1 MIVDSLTLLK
11 SDMTTPSP
19 SSSFAPLPRQ
29 EFADELRGFAL
40 LGIIFVN
47 APFLGISAEGFTA
60 DSVHAWY
67 DRAAAFA
74 VVAFAQAKFYL
85 LFAFLFGYSMHFIVK
100 DEGITSVLRFRRR
113 LLGLGVLGIAHAALL
128 FVGDI
133 LFLYAVLG
141 LTLTWMRRLSDR
153 MVLRVAVFAGIA
165 WLLLLAALP
174 MAVMAEPGGSLTD
187 KQWIAAGQSFNQA
200 MREGG
205 FFEATVARISFW
217 PLASSSIFLLNG
229 LGVLA
234 AFALGLVA
242 GRRSLFARPELHR
255 PLWQAGLR
263 WGLSPGLCLGILSAW
278 LVVGP
283 GAQVGSW
290 GLRETAGIALGFAG
304 APLLSWGYV
313 SVLATMHAGGVQT
326 LAIFRPAG
334 RMSLSGYIGESLI
347 LSIVFCAY
355 GLGLFGKL
363 NAGAVSALALGT
375 WIVLDLLAKATQ
387 SRWAIGPL
395 ESLLRRFS
403 AR

>member
-1 MIVDSLTLLK
+1 MVNS
-11 SDMTTPSP
+11 SP

-100 DEGITSVLRFRRR
+100 DEGVTSVRRFRRR
-113 LLGLGVLGIAHAALL
+113 LLGLGLLGIAHAALL

-165 WLLLLAALP
+165 WLLLLTSLP
-174 MAVMAEPGGSLTD
+174 MAVMAEPGGSLSD
-187 KQWIAAGQSFNQA
+187 EEWIVAGQAFNQA

-205 FFEATVARISFW
+205 FIEATAARVSFW
-217 PLASSSIFLLNG
+217 PLASSTIFLLNG
-229 LGVLA
+229 LGVLG

-242 GRRSLFARPELHR
+242 GRRSLLARPELHR

-263 WGLSPGLCLGILSAW
+263 WGLSSGLCLGFLSAW

-283 GAQVGSW
+283 GAEVGSW
-290 GLRETAGIALGFAG
+290 GLRETAGIAIGFAG

-313 SVLATMHAGGVQT
+313 SVLATMHAGGVQG

-387 SRWAIGPL
+387 SRWASGPL
-395 ESLLRRFS
+395 ENLLRRFS
-403 AR
+403 VG

>member
-1 MIVDSLTLLK
+1 M
-11 SDMTTPSP
+11 
-19 SSSFAPLPRQ
+19 PRQ

-47 APFLGISAEGFTA
+47 APFLGISADGFTA
-60 DSVHAWY
+60 DSVLAWY

-74 VVAFAQAKFYL
+74 VIALAQAKFYL

-100 DEGITSVLRFRRR
+100 EEGTTSVRRFRRR

-141 LTLTWMRRLSDR
+141 VTLIWMRRLSDR
-153 MVLRVAVFAGIA
+153 VVMRVAVLAGIV
-165 WLLLLAALP
+165 WLLLLTALP
-174 MAVMAEPGGSLTD
+174 LAVMSVMAEPAGSFSD
-187 KQWIAAGQSFNQA
+187 EEWIVASQSFNQA
-200 MREGG
+200 MREGS
-205 FFEATVARISFW
+205 FFEASAARISFW
-217 PLASSSIFLLNG
+217 TLASSSIFFLNG

-263 WGLSPGLCLGILSAW
+263 WGLSTGLCLGFLSAW

-313 SVLATMHAGGVQT
+313 SVLATMHAGGVRG

-334 RMSLSGYIGESLI
+334 RMSLSCYIGESLM
-347 LSIVFCAY
+347 LSLVFCAY
-355 GLGLFGKL
+355 GLGLFGTL
-363 NAGAVSALALGT
+363 NAGAVSALALCT
-375 WIVLDLLAKATQ
+375 WIALDLLAKATQ
-387 SRWAIGPL
+387 SRWASGPL

-403 AR
+403 AG

>member
-1 MIVDSLTLLK
+1 M
-11 SDMTTPSP
+11 
-19 SSSFAPLPRQ
+19 PRQ

-47 APFLGISAEGFTA
+47 APFLGISADGFTA
-60 DSVHAWY
+60 DSVLAWY

-74 VVAFAQAKFYL
+74 VIALAQAKFYL

-100 DEGITSVLRFRRR
+100 EDGATSVRRFRRR
-113 LLGLGVLGIAHAALL
+113 LLGLGVLGIAHAAFL

-141 LTLTWMRRLSDR
+141 VTLIWMRRLSDR
-153 MVLRVAVFAGIA
+153 VVMRVAVLAGIV
-165 WLLLLAALP
+165 WLLLLTALP
-174 MAVMAEPGGSLTD
+174 LAVMSVMAEPAGSFSD
-187 KQWIAAGQSFNQA
+187 EEWIVASQSFNQA
-200 MREGG
+200 MQEGS
-205 FFEATVARISFW
+205 FFEASAARISFW
-217 PLASSSIFLLNG
+217 TLASSSIFFLNG

-263 WGLSPGLCLGILSAW
+263 WGLSTGLCLGFLSAW

-290 GLRETAGIALGFAG
+290 GLRESAGIALGFAG

-313 SVLATMHAGGVQT
+313 SVLATMHAGGVRG

-334 RMSLSGYIGESLI
+334 RMSLSCYIGESLI
-347 LSIVFCAY
+347 LSLVFCAY

-375 WIVLDLLAKATQ
+375 WIALDLLAKTTQ
-387 SRWAIGPL
+387 SRWASGPL

-403 AR
+403 AG

>member
-1 MIVDSLTLLK
+1 MVNS
-11 SDMTTPSP
+11 SP

-100 DEGITSVLRFRRR
+100 DEGVTSVRRFRRR
-113 LLGLGVLGIAHAALL
+113 LLGLGLLGIAHAALL

-165 WLLLLAALP
+165 WLLLLTSLP
-174 MAVMAEPGGSLTD
+174 MAVMAEPGGSLSD
-187 KQWIAAGQSFNQA
+187 EEWIVAGQAFNQA

-205 FFEATVARISFW
+205 FIEATAARVSFW
-217 PLASSSIFLLNG
+217 PLASSTIFLLNG
-229 LGVLA
+229 LGVLG

-242 GRRSLFARPELHR
+242 GRRSLLARPELHR

-263 WGLSPGLCLGILSAW
+263 WGLSSGLCLGFLSAW

-283 GAQVGSW
+283 GAEVGSW
-290 GLRETAGIALGFAG
+290 GLRETAGIAIGFAG

-313 SVLATMHAGGVQT
+313 SVLATIHASGMQT

-355 GLGLFGKL
+355 GLGLFGKF
-363 NAGAVSALALGT
+363 NAGAVTLLALIT
-375 WIVLDLLAKATQ
+375 WIILDLLAKATQ
-387 SRWAIGPL
+387 SRWKSGPL
-395 ESLLRRFS
+395 ENLLRRFS
-403 AR
+403 AY

>member
-1 MIVDSLTLLK
+1 MILNGLTLLK

-100 DEGITSVLRFRRR
+100 DEGVTSVRRFRRR
-113 LLGLGVLGIAHAALL
+113 LLGLGILGIAHAALL

-141 LTLTWMRRLSDR
+141 LALTWMRRLRDR
-153 MVLRVAVFAGIA
+153 MVLRVAVLAGIA
-165 WLLLLAALP
+165 WLLLLTALP
-174 MAVMAEPGGSLTD
+174 MAVMAEPSGSLAA
-187 KQWIAAGQSFNQA
+187 KEWIVAGQTFNQA

-205 FFEATVARISFW
+205 FFEATAARISFW
-217 PLASSSIFLLNG
+217 PLASSTLFLLNG

-242 GRRSLFARPELHR
+242 GRRSLLARPEIHR
-255 PLWQAGLR
+255 SFWQAGLL
-263 WGLSPGLCLGILSAW
+263 WGLSSGLCLGFLSAL

-313 SVLATMHAGGVQT
+313 SVLATMHAGGVRG

-334 RMSLSGYIGESLI
+334 RMSLSGYIGESLM

-363 NAGAVSALALGT
+363 NAGSVSALALGT
-375 WIVLDLLAKATQ
+375 WIALDLLAKATQ
-387 SRWAIGPL
+387 SRWASGPL

>member
-1 MIVDSLTLLK
+1 MVT
-11 SDMTTPSP
+11 P
-19 SSSFAPLPRQ
+19 SSSLPIAPMPRQ

-47 APFLGISAEGFTA
+47 APFLGISADGFTA
-60 DSVHAWY
+60 DSVLAWY

-74 VVAFAQAKFYL
+74 VIALAQAKFYL

-100 DEGITSVLRFRRR
+100 EEGATSVRRFRRR

-141 LTLTWMRRLSDR
+141 VTLIWMRRLSDR
-153 MVLRVAVFAGIA
+153 VVMRVVVLAGIV
-165 WLLLLAALP
+165 WVLLLTALP
-174 MAVMAEPGGSLTD
+174 LAVMSVMAEPAGSFSD
-187 KQWIAAGQSFNQA
+187 EEWIVASQSFNQA
-200 MREGG
+200 MREGS
-205 FFEATVARISFW
+205 FFEASAARISFW
-217 PLASSSIFLLNG
+217 TLASSSIFFLNG

-242 GRRSLFARPELHR
+242 GRRNLFARPELHR
-255 PLWQAGLR
+255 PLWQSGLR
-263 WGLSPGLCLGILSAW
+263 WGLSTGLCLGFLSAW

-313 SVLATMHAGGVQT
+313 SVLATMHAGGVRG

-334 RMSLSGYIGESLI
+334 RMSLSCYIGESLM
-347 LSIVFCAY
+347 LSLVFCAY

-375 WIVLDLLAKATQ
+375 WIALDLLAKATQ
-387 SRWAIGPL
+387 SRWASGPL

-403 AR
+403 AG

>member
-1 MIVDSLTLLK
+1 MVNS
-11 SDMTTPSP
+11 SP

-100 DEGITSVLRFRRR
+100 DEGVTSVRRFRRR
-113 LLGLGVLGIAHAALL
+113 LLGLGLLGIAHAALL

-165 WLLLLAALP
+165 WLLLLTSLP
-174 MAVMAEPGGSLTD
+174 MAVMAEPGGSLSD
-187 KQWIAAGQSFNQA
+187 EEWIVAGQAFNQA

-205 FFEATVARISFW
+205 FIEATAARVSFW
-217 PLASSSIFLLNG
+217 PLASSTIFLLNG
-229 LGVLA
+229 LGVLG

-242 GRRSLFARPELHR
+242 GRRSLLARPELHR
-255 PLWQAGLR
+255 PLWKAGLR
-263 WGLSPGLCLGILSAW
+263 WGLSSGLCLGFLSAW

-283 GAQVGSW
+283 GAEVGSW
-290 GLRETAGIALGFAG
+290 GLRETAGIAIGFAG

-313 SVLATMHAGGVQT
+313 SVLATIHASGMQT

-387 SRWAIGPL
+387 SRWASGPL
-395 ESLLRRFS
+395 ENLLRRFS
-403 AR
+403 VG

>member
-263 WGLSPGLCLGILSAW
+263 WGLSPGLCLGFLSAW

-375 WIVLDLLAKATQ
+375 CIVLDLLAKATQ

>member
-1 MIVDSLTLLK
+1 MILDSLTLLK

-47 APFLGISAEGFTA
+47 APFIGISSEGFTA

-67 DRAAAFA
+67 DRAPAFA

-100 DEGITSVLRFRRR
+100 DEGVTSLRRFRRR
-113 LLGLGVLGIAHAALL
+113 LLGLGLLGIAHAALL

-153 MVLRVAVFAGIA
+153 MVLRVAVLAGIA

-174 MAVMAEPGGSLTD
+174 MAVMAEPGGSITD

-200 MREGG
+200 MRDGG
-205 FFEATVARISFW
+205 FFEATAARISFW
-217 PLASSSIFLLNG
+217 PLASSTIFVFNG
-229 LGVLA
+229 LCVLA
-234 AFALGLVA
+234 AFALGLVS
-242 GRRSLFARPELHR
+242 GRRSLFARPELQR

-263 WGLSPGLCLGILSAW
+263 WGLSPGLCLGFLSAW
-278 LVVGP
+278 LVIGP
-283 GAQVGSW
+283 GAQVGTW
-290 GLRETAGIALGFAG
+290 GLRETAGIAIGFAG

-313 SVLATMHAGGVQT
+313 SVLATMHTGGVRG

-334 RMSLSGYIGESLI
+334 RMSLSGYIGESLM

-375 WIVLDLLAKATQ
+375 WIALDLLAKATQ
-387 SRWAIGPL
+387 SRWATGPL
-395 ESLLRRFS
+395 ENLLRRFS
-403 AR
+403 AG

>member
-1 MIVDSLTLLK
+1 MVT
-11 SDMTTPSP
+11 P
-19 SSSFAPLPRQ
+19 SSSLPIVPMPRQ

-47 APFLGISAEGFTA
+47 APFLGISADGFTA
-60 DSVHAWY
+60 DSVLAWY

-74 VVAFAQAKFYL
+74 VIALAQAKFYL

-100 DEGITSVLRFRRR
+100 EDGATSVRRFRRR
-113 LLGLGVLGIAHAALL
+113 LLGLGVLGIAHAAFL

-141 LTLTWMRRLSDR
+141 VTLIWMRRLSDR
-153 MVLRVAVFAGIA
+153 VVMRVAVLAGIV
-165 WLLLLAALP
+165 WLLLLTALP
-174 MAVMAEPGGSLTD
+174 LAVMSVMAEPAGSFSD
-187 KQWIAAGQSFNQA
+187 EEWIVASQSFNQA
-200 MREGG
+200 MREGS
-205 FFEATVARISFW
+205 FFEASAARISFW
-217 PLASSSIFLLNG
+217 TLASSSIFFLNG

-263 WGLSPGLCLGILSAW
+263 WGLSTGLCLGFLSAW

-313 SVLATMHAGGVQT
+313 SVLATMHAGGVRG

-334 RMSLSGYIGESLI
+334 RMSLSCYIGESLI
-347 LSIVFCAY
+347 LSLVFCAY

-375 WIVLDLLAKATQ
+375 WIALDLLAKATQ
-387 SRWAIGPL
+387 SRWASGPL

-403 AR
+403 AG

>member
-1 MIVDSLTLLK
+1 M
-11 SDMTTPSP
+11 
-19 SSSFAPLPRQ
+19 PRQ

-47 APFLGISAEGFTA
+47 APFLGISADGFTA
-60 DSVHAWY
+60 DSVLAWY

-74 VVAFAQAKFYL
+74 VIALAQAKFYL

-100 DEGITSVLRFRRR
+100 EDGATSVRRFRRR
-113 LLGLGVLGIAHAALL
+113 LLGLGVLGIAHATLL

-141 LTLTWMRRLSDR
+141 VTLIWMRRLSDR
-153 MVLRVAVFAGIA
+153 VVMRVAVLAGIV
-165 WLLLLAALP
+165 WVLLLTALP
-174 MAVMAEPGGSLTD
+174 LAVMSVMAEPAGSFSD
-187 KQWIAAGQSFNQA
+187 EEWIVASQSFNQA
-200 MREGG
+200 MREGS
-205 FFEATVARISFW
+205 FFEASAARISFW
-217 PLASSSIFLLNG
+217 TLASSSIFFLNG

-263 WGLSPGLCLGILSAW
+263 WGLSTGLCLGFLSAW

-313 SVLATMHAGGVQT
+313 SVLATMHAGGVRG

-334 RMSLSGYIGESLI
+334 RMSLSCYIGESLI
-347 LSIVFCAY
+347 LSLVFCAY

-375 WIVLDLLAKATQ
+375 WIALDLLAKATQ
-387 SRWAIGPL
+387 SRWASGPL

-403 AR
+403 AG

>member
-1 MIVDSLTLLK
+1 MVNS
-11 SDMTTPSP
+11 SP

-74 VVAFAQAKFYL
+74 VAAFAQAKFYL

-100 DEGITSVLRFRRR
+100 DEGVTSVRRFRRR
-113 LLGLGVLGIAHAALL
+113 LLGLGLLGIAHAALL

-165 WLLLLAALP
+165 WLLLLTSLP
-174 MAVMAEPGGSLTD
+174 MAVMAEPGGSLSD
-187 KQWIAAGQSFNQA
+187 EEWIVAGQAFNQA

-205 FFEATVARISFW
+205 FIEATAARVSFW
-217 PLASSSIFLLNG
+217 PLASSTIFLLNG
-229 LGVLA
+229 LGVLG

-242 GRRSLFARPELHR
+242 GRRSLLARPELHR

-263 WGLSPGLCLGILSAW
+263 WGLSSGLCLGFLSAW

-283 GAQVGSW
+283 GAEVGSW
-290 GLRETAGIALGFAG
+290 GLRETAGIAIGFAG

-313 SVLATMHAGGVQT
+313 SVLATIHASGMQT

-387 SRWAIGPL
+387 SRWASGPL
-395 ESLLRRFS
+395 ENLLRRFS
-403 AR
+403 VG

>member
-1 MIVDSLTLLK
+1 MV
-11 SDMTTPSP
+11 TPSP
-19 SSSFAPLPRQ
+19 SSSFSPLPRQ

-67 DRAAAFA
+67 DRVAAFA
-74 VVAFAQAKFYL
+74 VIAFAQAKFYL

-100 DEGITSVLRFRRR
+100 DGGASSVRRFRRR

-141 LTLTWMRRLSDR
+141 VTLIWMRRLSDR
-153 MVLRVAVFAGIA
+153 VVMRVAVLAGIV
-165 WLLLLAALP
+165 WLLLLTALP
-174 MAVMAEPGGSLTD
+174 LAVMSVMAEPAGSFSD
-187 KQWIAAGQSFNQA
+187 EERIVASQSFNQA
-200 MREGG
+200 MQEGS
-205 FFEATVARISFW
+205 FFEASAARISFW
-217 PLASSSIFLLNG
+217 TLASSSIFFLNG

-263 WGLSPGLCLGILSAW
+263 WGLSTGLCLGFLSAW

-313 SVLATMHAGGVQT
+313 SVLATMHAGGVRG

-334 RMSLSGYIGESLI
+334 RMSLSAYIGESLL
-347 LSIVFCAY
+347 LSMVFCAY

-375 WIVLDLLAKATQ
+375 WIALDLLAKATQ
-387 SRWAIGPL
+387 SRWASGPL

-403 AR
+403 AG

>member
-1 MIVDSLTLLK
+1 M
-11 SDMTTPSP
+11 
-19 SSSFAPLPRQ
+19 PRQ

-47 APFLGISAEGFTA
+47 APFLGISADGFTA
-60 DSVHAWY
+60 DSVLAWY

-74 VVAFAQAKFYL
+74 VIALAQAKFYL

-100 DEGITSVLRFRRR
+100 EDGATSVRRFRRR
-113 LLGLGVLGIAHAALL
+113 LLGLGVLGIAHATLL

-141 LTLTWMRRLSDR
+141 VTLIWMRRLSDR
-153 MVLRVAVFAGIA
+153 VVMRVAVLAGIV
-165 WLLLLAALP
+165 WLFLLTALP
-174 MAVMAEPGGSLTD
+174 LAVMSVMAEPAGSFSD
-187 KQWIAAGQSFNQA
+187 EEWIVASQSFNQA
-200 MREGG
+200 MREGS
-205 FFEATVARISFW
+205 FLEASAARISFW
-217 PLASSSIFLLNG
+217 TLASSSIFFLNG

-263 WGLSPGLCLGILSAW
+263 WGLSTGLCLGFLSAW

-313 SVLATMHAGGVQT
+313 SVLATMHAGGVRG

-334 RMSLSGYIGESLI
+334 RMSLSCYIGESLM
-347 LSIVFCAY
+347 LSLVFCAY

-375 WIVLDLLAKATQ
+375 WIALDLLAKATQ
-387 SRWAIGPL
+387 SRWASGPL

-403 AR
+403 AG

>member
-1 MIVDSLTLLK
+1 MVT
-11 SDMTTPSP
+11 P
-19 SSSFAPLPRQ
+19 SSSLPIVPMPRQ

-47 APFLGISAEGFTA
+47 APFLGISADGFTA
-60 DSVHAWY
+60 DSVLAWY

-74 VVAFAQAKFYL
+74 VIALAQAKFYL

-100 DEGITSVLRFRRR
+100 EVGATSVRRFRRR

-141 LTLTWMRRLSDR
+141 VTLIWMRRLSDR
-153 MVLRVAVFAGIA
+153 VVMRVAVLAGIV
-165 WLLLLAALP
+165 WLLLLTALP
-174 MAVMAEPGGSLTD
+174 LAVMSVMAEPAGSFSD
-187 KQWIAAGQSFNQA
+187 EEWIVASQSFNQA
-200 MREGG
+200 MREGS
-205 FFEATVARISFW
+205 FFEASAARISFW
-217 PLASSSIFLLNG
+217 TLASSSIFFLNG
-229 LGVLA
+229 LGVLS

-263 WGLSPGLCLGILSAW
+263 WGLSTGLCLGFLSAW
-278 LVVGP
+278 LVVGL

-313 SVLATMHAGGVQT
+313 SVLATMHAGGVRG

-334 RMSLSGYIGESLI
+334 RMSLSCYIGESLM
-347 LSIVFCAY
+347 LSLVFCAY

-375 WIVLDLLAKATQ
+375 WIALDLLAKTTQ
-387 SRWAIGPL
+387 SRWASGPL

-403 AR
+403 AG

>member
-1 MIVDSLTLLK
+1 M
-11 SDMTTPSP
+11 
-19 SSSFAPLPRQ
+19 PRQ

-47 APFLGISAEGFTA
+47 APFLGISADGFTA
-60 DSVHAWY
+60 DSVLAWY

-74 VVAFAQAKFYL
+74 VIALAQAKFYL

-100 DEGITSVLRFRRR
+100 EDGATSVRRFRRR
-113 LLGLGVLGIAHAALL
+113 LLGLGVLGIAHAAFL

-141 LTLTWMRRLSDR
+141 VTLIWMRRLSDR
-153 MVLRVAVFAGIA
+153 VVMRVAVLAGIV
-165 WLLLLAALP
+165 WLLLLTALP
-174 MAVMAEPGGSLTD
+174 LAVMSVMAEPAGSFSD
-187 KQWIAAGQSFNQA
+187 EEWIVASQSFNQA
-200 MREGG
+200 MREGS
-205 FFEATVARISFW
+205 FFEASAARISFW
-217 PLASSSIFLLNG
+217 TLASSSIFFLNG

-263 WGLSPGLCLGILSAW
+263 WGLSTGLCLGFLSAW

-313 SVLATMHAGGVQT
+313 SVLATMHAGGVRG

-334 RMSLSGYIGESLI
+334 RMSLSCYIGESLM
-347 LSIVFCAY
+347 LSLVFCAY

-375 WIVLDLLAKATQ
+375 WIALDLLAKTTQ
-387 SRWAIGPL
+387 SRWASGPL

-403 AR
+403 AG

>member
-1 MIVDSLTLLK
+1 MVNS
-11 SDMTTPSP
+11 SP

-100 DEGITSVLRFRRR
+100 DEGVTSVRRFRRR
-113 LLGLGVLGIAHAALL
+113 LLGLGLLGIAHAALL

-165 WLLLLAALP
+165 WLLLLTSLP
-174 MAVMAEPGGSLTD
+174 MAVMAEPGGSLSD
-187 KQWIAAGQSFNQA
+187 EEWIVAGQAFNQA

-205 FFEATVARISFW
+205 FIEATAARVSFW
-217 PLASSSIFLLNG
+217 PLASSTIFLLNG
-229 LGVLA
+229 LGVLG

-242 GRRSLFARPELHR
+242 GRRSLLARPELHR

-263 WGLSPGLCLGILSAW
+263 WGLSSGLCLGFLSAW

-283 GAQVGSW
+283 GAEVGSW
-290 GLRETAGIALGFAG
+290 GLRETAGLAIGFAG

-313 SVLATMHAGGVQT
+313 SVLATIHASGMQT

-387 SRWAIGPL
+387 SRWASGPL
-395 ESLLRRFS
+395 ENLLRRFS
-403 AR
+403 VG

>member
-11 SDMTTPSP
+11 SDMITPSP

-100 DEGITSVLRFRRR
+100 DEGITSLRRFRRR

-141 LTLTWMRRLSDR
+141 LTLTWMHRLSDR

-334 RMSLSGYIGESLI
+334 RMSLSGYIGESII

>member
-1 MIVDSLTLLK
+1 MVT
-11 SDMTTPSP
+11 P
-19 SSSFAPLPRQ
+19 SSSLPIAPMPRQ

-47 APFLGISAEGFTA
+47 APFLGISADGFTA
-60 DSVHAWY
+60 DSVLAWY

-74 VVAFAQAKFYL
+74 VIALAQAKFYL

-100 DEGITSVLRFRRR
+100 EDGATSVRRFRRR

-141 LTLTWMRRLSDR
+141 VTLIWMRRLSDR
-153 MVLRVAVFAGIA
+153 VVMRVAVLAGIV
-165 WLLLLAALP
+165 WVLLLTALP
-174 MAVMAEPGGSLTD
+174 LAVMSVMAEPAGSFSD
-187 KQWIAAGQSFNQA
+187 EEWIVASQSFNQA
-200 MREGG
+200 MREGS
-205 FFEATVARISFW
+205 FFEASAARISFW
-217 PLASSSIFLLNG
+217 TLASSSIFFLNG

-255 PLWQAGLR
+255 PLWQSGLR
-263 WGLSPGLCLGILSAW
+263 WGLSSGLCLGFLSAW

-313 SVLATMHAGGVQT
+313 SVLATMHAGGVRG

-334 RMSLSGYIGESLI
+334 RMSLSCYIGESLI
-347 LSIVFCAY
+347 LSLVFCAY

-375 WIVLDLLAKATQ
+375 WIALDLLAKATQ
-387 SRWAIGPL
+387 SRWASGPL

-403 AR
+403 AG

>member
-1 MIVDSLTLLK
+1 MILIGLTLLK
-11 SDMTTPSP
+11 SDMVTHSP
-19 SSSFAPLPRQ
+19 NSSYAPLPRQ
-29 EFADELRGFAL
+29 EFADEMRGFAL

-100 DEGITSVLRFRRR
+100 DKGVTSVRRFQRR
-113 LLGLGVLGIAHAALL
+113 LLGLGLIGIAHAALL

-141 LTLTWMRRLSDR
+141 LTLTWMHRLSDR

-187 KQWIAAGQSFNQA
+187 KKWIAAGQSFNQA
-200 MREGG
+200 MLEGG
-205 FFEATVARISFW
+205 FFEATAARISFW

-263 WGLSPGLCLGILSAW
+263 WGLSFGLCLGLLSAW

-283 GAQVGSW
+283 GAQVGTY
-290 GLRETAGIALGFAG
+290 GLRETAGIAIGFAG

-313 SVLATMHAGGVQT
+313 SVLATMHEGGVQG

-363 NAGAVSALALGT
+363 NAGAVTLLALIT
-375 WIVLDLLAKATQ
+375 WIILDLLAKATQ
-387 SRWAIGPL
+387 SRWKSGPL
-395 ESLLRRFS
+395 ENLLRRFS
-403 AR
+403 AY

>member
-1 MIVDSLTLLK
+1 MIVDSVTLLT

-60 DSVHAWY
+60 DSVLAWY

-85 LFAFLFGYSMHFIVK
+85 LFAFLFGYSIRFIVI
-100 DEGITSVLRFRRR
+100 DESVASVRRFRRR
-113 LLGLGVLGIAHAALL
+113 LLGLGLLGIAHAALL

-141 LTLTWMRRLSDR
+141 IALVWMRRLSDQ
-153 MVLRVAVFAGIA
+153 VVVRVAILAGIA
-165 WLLLLAALP
+165 WQIILIAIP
-174 MAVMAEPGGSLTD
+174 VAVMAEPRGSITD
-187 KQWIAAGQSFNQA
+187 EQLIAAGQSFNQA
-200 MREGG
+200 MREGD
-205 FFEATVARISFW
+205 FFESTVARISYW
-217 PLASSSIFLLNG
+217 PLASSWIFVLNG
-229 LGVLA
+229 LGVLM

-242 GRRSLFARPELHR
+242 GRQGLLARPEHHR

-263 WGLSPGLCLGILSAW
+263 WGLPTGLCLGLLSAW
-278 LVVGP
+278 LAVGP

-313 SVLATMHAGGVQT
+313 SALATMHAGGVRA

-334 RMSLSGYIGESLI
+334 RMSLSGYIGESLM
-347 LSIVFCAY
+347 LSMIFCAY
-355 GLGLFGKL
+355 GLGLFGEL
-363 NAGAVSALALGT
+363 NAGAVSAVALGT
-375 WIVLDLLAKATQ
+375 WIVLDLLAKAMQ
-387 SRWAIGPL
+387 SRWSSGPL
-395 ESLLRRFS
+395 EGILRRFS
-403 AR
+403 SV

>member
-1 MIVDSLTLLK
+1 M
-11 SDMTTPSP
+11 
-19 SSSFAPLPRQ
+19 PRQ

-47 APFLGISAEGFTA
+47 APFLGISADGFTA
-60 DSVHAWY
+60 DSVLAWY

-74 VVAFAQAKFYL
+74 VIALAQAKFYL

-100 DEGITSVLRFRRR
+100 EEGATSVRRFRRR

-141 LTLTWMRRLSDR
+141 VALIWMRRLSDR
-153 MVLRVAVFAGIA
+153 VVMRVAVLAGIV
-165 WLLLLAALP
+165 WLLLLTALP
-174 MAVMAEPGGSLTD
+174 LAVMSVMAEPAGSFSD
-187 KQWIAAGQSFNQA
+187 EEWIVASQSFNQA
-200 MREGG
+200 MREGS
-205 FFEATVARISFW
+205 FLEASAARISFW
-217 PLASSSIFLLNG
+217 TLASSSIFFLNG

-263 WGLSPGLCLGILSAW
+263 WGLSTGLCLGFLSAW

-313 SVLATMHAGGVQT
+313 SVLATMHAGGVRG

-334 RMSLSGYIGESLI
+334 RMSLSCYIGESLM
-347 LSIVFCAY
+347 LSLVFCAY

-375 WIVLDLLAKATQ
+375 WIALDLLAKATQ
-387 SRWAIGPL
+387 SRWASGPL

-403 AR
+403 AG

>member
-1 MIVDSLTLLK
+1 MVNS
-11 SDMTTPSP
+11 SP

-100 DEGITSVLRFRRR
+100 DEGVTSVRRFRRR
-113 LLGLGVLGIAHAALL
+113 LLGLGLLGIVHAALL

-165 WLLLLAALP
+165 WLLLLTSLP
-174 MAVMAEPGGSLTD
+174 MAVMAEPGGSLSD
-187 KQWIAAGQSFNQA
+187 EEWIVAGQAFNQA

-205 FFEATVARISFW
+205 FIEATAARVSFW
-217 PLASSSIFLLNG
+217 PLASSTIFLLNG
-229 LGVLA
+229 LGVLG

-242 GRRSLFARPELHR
+242 GRRSLLARPELHR

-263 WGLSPGLCLGILSAW
+263 WGLSSGLCLGFLSAW

-283 GAQVGSW
+283 GAEVGSW
-290 GLRETAGIALGFAG
+290 GLRETAGIAIGFAG

-313 SVLATMHAGGVQT
+313 SVLATIHASGMQT

-387 SRWAIGPL
+387 SRWASGPL
-395 ESLLRRFS
+395 ENLLRRFS
-403 AR
+403 VG

>member
-1 MIVDSLTLLK
+1 
-11 SDMTTPSP
+11 MTTPSP

-47 APFLGISAEGFTA
+47 APFLGISVEGFTA

-100 DEGITSVLRFRRR
+100 DEGVTSVRRFRRR
-113 LLGLGVLGIAHAALL
+113 LLGLGLLGIAHAALL

-174 MAVMAEPGGSLTD
+174 MAVMAEPGGSITD
-187 KQWIAAGQSFNQA
+187 KQWIAAGQAFNQA

-263 WGLSPGLCLGILSAW
+263 WGLSPGLCLGFLSAW

-290 GLRETAGIALGFAG
+290 GLRETAGIAIGFAG

-313 SVLATMHAGGVQT
+313 SVLATMHASGVQG

-355 GLGLFGKL
+355 GLGLFGKF
-363 NAGAVSALALGT
+363 NAGAVTLLALIT
-375 WIVLDLLAKATQ
+375 WIILDLLAKATQ
-387 SRWAIGPL
+387 SRWKSGPL
-395 ESLLRRFS
+395 ENLLRRFS
-403 AR
+403 AY

>member
-1 MIVDSLTLLK
+1 M
-11 SDMTTPSP
+11 
-19 SSSFAPLPRQ
+19 PRQ

-47 APFLGISAEGFTA
+47 APFLGISADGFTA
-60 DSVHAWY
+60 DSVLAWY

-74 VVAFAQAKFYL
+74 VIALAQAKFYL

-100 DEGITSVLRFRRR
+100 EEGATSVRRFRRR

-141 LTLTWMRRLSDR
+141 VTLIWMRRLSDR
-153 MVLRVAVFAGIA
+153 VVMRVAVLAGIV
-165 WLLLLAALP
+165 WLFLLTALP
-174 MAVMAEPGGSLTD
+174 LAVMSVMAEPAGSFSD
-187 KQWIAAGQSFNQA
+187 EEWIVASQSFNQA
-200 MREGG
+200 MREGS
-205 FFEATVARISFW
+205 FFEASAARISFW
-217 PLASSSIFLLNG
+217 TLASSSIFFLNG

-255 PLWQAGLR
+255 PLWQSGLR
-263 WGLSPGLCLGILSAW
+263 WGLSSGLCLGFLSAW

-313 SVLATMHAGGVQT
+313 SVLATMHAGGVRG

-334 RMSLSGYIGESLI
+334 RMSLSCYIGESLM
-347 LSIVFCAY
+347 LSLVFCAY

-375 WIVLDLLAKATQ
+375 WIALDLLAKATQ
-387 SRWAIGPL
+387 SRWASGPL

-403 AR
+403 AG

>member
-1 MIVDSLTLLK
+1 M
-11 SDMTTPSP
+11 
-19 SSSFAPLPRQ
+19 PRQ

-47 APFLGISAEGFTA
+47 APFLGISADGFTA
-60 DSVHAWY
+60 DSVLAWY

-74 VVAFAQAKFYL
+74 VIALAQAKFYL

-100 DEGITSVLRFRRR
+100 EEGATSVRRFRRR

-141 LTLTWMRRLSDR
+141 VTLIWMRRLSDR
-153 MVLRVAVFAGIA
+153 VVMRVAVLAGIV
-165 WLLLLAALP
+165 WLLLLTALP
-174 MAVMAEPGGSLTD
+174 LAVMSVMAEPAGSFSD
-187 KQWIAAGQSFNQA
+187 EEWIVASQSFNQA
-200 MREGG
+200 MREGS
-205 FFEATVARISFW
+205 FLEASAARISFW
-217 PLASSSIFLLNG
+217 TLASSSIFFLNG

-263 WGLSPGLCLGILSAW
+263 WGLSTGLCLGFLSAW

-313 SVLATMHAGGVQT
+313 SVLATMHAGGVRG

-334 RMSLSGYIGESLI
+334 RMSLSCYIGESLM
-347 LSIVFCAY
+347 LSLVFCAY

-375 WIVLDLLAKATQ
+375 WIALDLLAKATQ
-387 SRWAIGPL
+387 SRWASGPL

-403 AR
+403 AG

>member
-1 MIVDSLTLLK
+1 MVNS
-11 SDMTTPSP
+11 SP

-67 DRAAAFA
+67 NRAAAFA

-100 DEGITSVLRFRRR
+100 DEGVTSVRRFRRR
-113 LLGLGVLGIAHAALL
+113 LLGLGLLGIAHAALL

-165 WLLLLAALP
+165 WLLLLTSLP
-174 MAVMAEPGGSLTD
+174 MAVMAEPGGSLSD
-187 KQWIAAGQSFNQA
+187 EEWIVAGQAFNQA

-205 FFEATVARISFW
+205 FIEATAARVSFW
-217 PLASSSIFLLNG
+217 PLASSTIFLLNG
-229 LGVLA
+229 LGVLG

-242 GRRSLFARPELHR
+242 GRRSLLARPELHR

-263 WGLSPGLCLGILSAW
+263 WGLSSGLCLGFLSAW

-283 GAQVGSW
+283 GAEVGSW
-290 GLRETAGIALGFAG
+290 GLRETAGIAIGFAG

-313 SVLATMHAGGVQT
+313 SVLATIHASGMQT

-387 SRWAIGPL
+387 SRWASGPL
-395 ESLLRRFS
+395 ENLLRRFS
-403 AR
+403 VG

>member
-1 MIVDSLTLLK
+1 M
-11 SDMTTPSP
+11 
-19 SSSFAPLPRQ
+19 PRQ

-47 APFLGISAEGFTA
+47 APFLGISADGFTA
-60 DSVHAWY
+60 DSVLAWY

-74 VVAFAQAKFYL
+74 VIALAQAKFYL

-100 DEGITSVLRFRRR
+100 EEGATSVRRFRRR
-113 LLGLGVLGIAHAALL
+113 LLGLGVLGIAHATLL

-141 LTLTWMRRLSDR
+141 VTLIWMRRLSDR
-153 MVLRVAVFAGIA
+153 VVMRVAVLAGIV
-165 WLLLLAALP
+165 WVLLLTALP
-174 MAVMAEPGGSLTD
+174 LALMSVMAEPAGSFSD
-187 KQWIAAGQSFNQA
+187 EEWIVASQSFNQA
-200 MREGG
+200 IREGS
-205 FFEATVARISFW
+205 FFEASAARISFW
-217 PLASSSIFLLNG
+217 TLASSSIFFLNG

-255 PLWQAGLR
+255 PLWQSGLR
-263 WGLSPGLCLGILSAW
+263 WGLSSGLCLGFLSAW

-313 SVLATMHAGGVQT
+313 SVLATMHAGGVRG

-334 RMSLSGYIGESLI
+334 RMSLSCYIGESLI
-347 LSIVFCAY
+347 LSLVFCAY

-375 WIVLDLLAKATQ
+375 WIALDLLAKATQ
-387 SRWAIGPL
+387 SRWASGPL

-403 AR
+403 AG

>member
-1 MIVDSLTLLK
+1 MVNS
-11 SDMTTPSP
+11 SP

-100 DEGITSVLRFRRR
+100 DEGVTSVRRFRRR
-113 LLGLGVLGIAHAALL
+113 LLGLGLLGIAHAALL

-165 WLLLLAALP
+165 WLFLLTSLP
-174 MAVMAEPGGSLTD
+174 MAVMAEPGGSLSD
-187 KQWIAAGQSFNQA
+187 EEWIVAGQAFNQA

-205 FFEATVARISFW
+205 FIEATAARVSFW
-217 PLASSSIFLLNG
+217 PLASSTIFLLNG
-229 LGVLA
+229 LGVLG

-242 GRRSLFARPELHR
+242 GRRSLLARPELHR
-255 PLWQAGLR
+255 PLWKAGLR
-263 WGLSPGLCLGILSAW
+263 WGLSSGLCLGFLSAW

-283 GAQVGSW
+283 GAEVGSW
-290 GLRETAGIALGFAG
+290 GLRETAGIAIGFAG

-313 SVLATMHAGGVQT
+313 SVLATIHASGMQT

-387 SRWAIGPL
+387 SRWASGPL
-395 ESLLRRFS
+395 ENLLRRFS
-403 AR
+403 VG

>member
-1 MIVDSLTLLK
+1 MVNS
-11 SDMTTPSP
+11 SP

-100 DEGITSVLRFRRR
+100 DEGVTSVRRFRRR
-113 LLGLGVLGIAHAALL
+113 LLGLGLLGIAHAALL

-165 WLLLLAALP
+165 WLLLLTSLP
-174 MAVMAEPGGSLTD
+174 MAVMAEPGGSLSD
-187 KQWIAAGQSFNQA
+187 EEWIVAGQAFNQA

-205 FFEATVARISFW
+205 FIEATAARVSFW
-217 PLASSSIFLLNG
+217 PLASSTIFLLNG
-229 LGVLA
+229 LGVLG

-242 GRRSLFARPELHR
+242 GRRSLLARPELHR

-263 WGLSPGLCLGILSAW
+263 WGLSSGLCLGFLSAW

-290 GLRETAGIALGFAG
+290 GLRETAGIAIGFAG

-313 SVLATMHAGGVQT
+313 SVLATIHASGMQT

-387 SRWAIGPL
+387 SRWASGPL
-395 ESLLRRFS
+395 ENLLRRFS
-403 AR
+403 VG

>member
-1 MIVDSLTLLK
+1 LK
-11 SDMTTPSP
+11 SDMVTP
-19 SSSFAPLPRQ
+19 SSSLPIVPMPRQ

-60 DSVHAWY
+60 DSVLAWY
-67 DRAAAFA
+67 DRVAAFA
-74 VVAFAQAKFYL
+74 VIAFAQAKFYL

-100 DEGITSVLRFRRR
+100 DGGASSVRRFRRR

-141 LTLTWMRRLSDR
+141 VTLLWMRCLNDR
-153 MVLRVAVFAGIA
+153 MVLRVAVLAGIA
-165 WLLLLAALP
+165 WSLLLVALT
-174 MAVMAEPGGSLTD
+174 MAVMAEPGGSLLD
-187 KQWIAAGQSFNQA
+187 QEGIVAGQVFNQA

-205 FFEATVARISFW
+205 FIEATAARVSFW
-217 PLASSSIFLLNG
+217 TLASSSIFFLNG

-255 PLWQAGLR
+255 PLWQSGLR
-263 WGLSPGLCLGILSAW
+263 WGLSSGLCLGFLSAW

-313 SVLATMHAGGVQT
+313 SVLATMHAGGVRG

-334 RMSLSGYIGESLI
+334 RMSLSCYIGESLM
-347 LSIVFCAY
+347 LSLVFCAY

-375 WIVLDLLAKATQ
+375 WIALDLLAKATQ
-387 SRWAIGPL
+387 SRWASGPL

-403 AR
+403 AG

>member
-1 MIVDSLTLLK
+1 M
-11 SDMTTPSP
+11 
-19 SSSFAPLPRQ
+19 PRQ

-40 LGIIFVN
+40 LGIIVVN
-47 APFLGISAEGFTA
+47 APFLGISADGFTA
-60 DSVHAWY
+60 DSVLAWY

-74 VVAFAQAKFYL
+74 VIALAQAKFYL

-100 DEGITSVLRFRRR
+100 EDGATSVRRFRRR
-113 LLGLGVLGIAHAALL
+113 LLGLGVLGIAHAAFL

-141 LTLTWMRRLSDR
+141 VTLIWMRRLSDR
-153 MVLRVAVFAGIA
+153 VVMRVAVLAGIV
-165 WLLLLAALP
+165 WLLLLTALP
-174 MAVMAEPGGSLTD
+174 LAVMSVMAEPAGSFSD
-187 KQWIAAGQSFNQA
+187 EEWIVASQSFNQA
-200 MREGG
+200 MREGS
-205 FFEATVARISFW
+205 FFEASAARISFW
-217 PLASSSIFLLNG
+217 TLASSSIFFLNG

-263 WGLSPGLCLGILSAW
+263 WGLSTGLCLGFLSAW

-313 SVLATMHAGGVQT
+313 SVLATMHAGGVRG

-334 RMSLSGYIGESLI
+334 RMSLSCYIGESLM
-347 LSIVFCAY
+347 LSLVFCAY

-375 WIVLDLLAKATQ
+375 WIALDLLAKATQ
-387 SRWAIGPL
+387 SRWASGPL

-403 AR
+403 AG

>member
-1 MIVDSLTLLK
+1 M
-11 SDMTTPSP
+11 
-19 SSSFAPLPRQ
+19 PRQ

-47 APFLGISAEGFTA
+47 APFLGISADGFTA
-60 DSVHAWY
+60 DSVLAWY

-74 VVAFAQAKFYL
+74 VIALAQAKFYL

-100 DEGITSVLRFRRR
+100 EEGATSVRRFRRR
-113 LLGLGVLGIAHAALL
+113 LLGLGVLGIAHATLL

-141 LTLTWMRRLSDR
+141 VTLIWMRRLSDR
-153 MVLRVAVFAGIA
+153 VVMRVAVLAGIV
-165 WLLLLAALP
+165 WVLLLTALP
-174 MAVMAEPGGSLTD
+174 LAVMSVMAEPAGSFSD
-187 KQWIAAGQSFNQA
+187 EEWIVASQSFNQA
-200 MREGG
+200 MREGS
-205 FFEATVARISFW
+205 FFEASAARISFW
-217 PLASSSIFLLNG
+217 TLASSSIFFLNG

-255 PLWQAGLR
+255 PLWQSGLR
-263 WGLSPGLCLGILSAW
+263 WGLSSGLCLGFLSAW

-313 SVLATMHAGGVQT
+313 SVLATMHAGGVRG

-334 RMSLSGYIGESLI
+334 RMSLSCYIGESLM
-347 LSIVFCAY
+347 LSLVFCAY

-375 WIVLDLLAKATQ
+375 WIALDLLAKTTQ
-387 SRWAIGPL
+387 SRWASGPL

-403 AR
+403 AG

>member
-1 MIVDSLTLLK
+1 MVNS
-11 SDMTTPSP
+11 SP
-19 SSSFAPLPRQ
+19 TSSCAPLQRQ

-47 APFLGISAEGFTA
+47 APFLGISADGFTA
-60 DSVHAWY
+60 ESVLAWY

-74 VVAFAQAKFYL
+74 VIAFAQAKFYL

-100 DEGITSVLRFRRR
+100 EDGATSVRRFRRR
-113 LLGLGVLGIAHAALL
+113 LLGLGVLGIAHAAFL

-141 LTLTWMRRLSDR
+141 VTLIWMRRLSDWV
-153 MVLRVAVFAGIA
+153 VLRVAVFAGIA
-165 WLLLLAALP
+165 WLLLLTSLP
-174 MAVMAEPGGSLTD
+174 MAVMAEPGGSLLD
-187 KQWIAAGQSFNQA
+187 QEGIVAGQTFNQA

-205 FFEATVARISFW
+205 FFEATAARVSFW
-217 PLASSSIFLLNG
+217 PLASSTIFLLNG

-242 GRRSLFARPELHR
+242 GRRILFARPELHR
-255 PLWQAGLR
+255 SLWQAGLR
-263 WGLSPGLCLGILSAW
+263 WGLYPGLCLGFLSAW

-283 GAQVGSW
+283 GAQVGFW

-313 SVLATMHAGGVQT
+313 SVLATMHAGGFRG
-326 LAIFRPAG
+326 LSIFRPAG
-334 RMSLSGYIGESLI
+334 RMSLSGYIGESLM
-347 LSIVFCAY
+347 LSLVFCAY

-375 WIVLDLLAKATQ
+375 WIALDLLAKATQ
-387 SRWAIGPL
+387 SRWASGPL
-395 ESLLRRFS
+395 ENLLRRFS
-403 AR
+403 AG

>member
-1 MIVDSLTLLK
+1 M
-11 SDMTTPSP
+11 
-19 SSSFAPLPRQ
+19 PRQ

-47 APFLGISAEGFTA
+47 APFLGISADGFTA
-60 DSVHAWY
+60 DSVLAWY

-74 VVAFAQAKFYL
+74 VIALAQAKFYL

-100 DEGITSVLRFRRR
+100 EDGATSVRRFRRR
-113 LLGLGVLGIAHAALL
+113 LLGLGVLGIAHAAFL

-141 LTLTWMRRLSDR
+141 VTLIWMRRLSDR
-153 MVLRVAVFAGIA
+153 VVMRVAVLAGIV
-165 WLLLLAALP
+165 WLLLLTALP
-174 MAVMAEPGGSLTD
+174 LAVMSVMAEPAGSFSD
-187 KQWIAAGQSFNQA
+187 EEWIVASQLFNQA
-200 MREGG
+200 MREGS
-205 FFEATVARISFW
+205 FFEASAARISFW
-217 PLASSSIFLLNG
+217 TLASSSIFFLNG

-263 WGLSPGLCLGILSAW
+263 WGLSTGLCLGFLSAW

-313 SVLATMHAGGVQT
+313 SVLATMHAGGVRG

-334 RMSLSGYIGESLI
+334 RMSLSCYIGESLM
-347 LSIVFCAY
+347 LSLVFCAY

-375 WIVLDLLAKATQ
+375 WIALDLLAKATQ
-387 SRWAIGPL
+387 SRWASGPL

-403 AR
+403 AG

>member
-1 MIVDSLTLLK
+1 MVT
-11 SDMTTPSP
+11 P
-19 SSSFAPLPRQ
+19 SSSLPIAPMPRQ

-47 APFLGISAEGFTA
+47 APFLGISADGFTA
-60 DSVHAWY
+60 DSVLAWY

-74 VVAFAQAKFYL
+74 VIALAQAKFYL

-100 DEGITSVLRFRRR
+100 EDGATSVRRFRRR

-141 LTLTWMRRLSDR
+141 VTLIWMRRLSDR
-153 MVLRVAVFAGIA
+153 VVMRVAVLAGIV
-165 WLLLLAALP
+165 WLFLLTALP
-174 MAVMAEPGGSLTD
+174 LAVMSVMAEPAGSFSD
-187 KQWIAAGQSFNQA
+187 EEWIVASQSFNQA
-200 MREGG
+200 MQEGS
-205 FFEATVARISFW
+205 FFEASAARISFW
-217 PLASSSIFLLNG
+217 TLASSSIFFLNG

-255 PLWQAGLR
+255 PLWQSGLR
-263 WGLSPGLCLGILSAW
+263 WGLSSGLCLGFLSAW

-290 GLRETAGIALGFAG
+290 GLRESAGIALGFAG

-313 SVLATMHAGGVQT
+313 SVLATMHAGGVRG

-334 RMSLSGYIGESLI
+334 RMSLSCYIGESLI
-347 LSIVFCAY
+347 LSLVFCAY

-375 WIVLDLLAKATQ
+375 WIALDLLAKATQ
-387 SRWAIGPL
+387 SRWASGPL

-403 AR
+403 AG

>member
-1 MIVDSLTLLK
+1 M
-11 SDMTTPSP
+11 
-19 SSSFAPLPRQ
+19 PRQ

-47 APFLGISAEGFTA
+47 APFLGISADGFTA
-60 DSVHAWY
+60 DSVLAWY

-74 VVAFAQAKFYL
+74 VIALAQAKFYL

-100 DEGITSVLRFRRR
+100 QEGATSVRRFRRR
-113 LLGLGVLGIAHAALL
+113 LLGLGVLGIAHATLL

-141 LTLTWMRRLSDR
+141 VTLIWMRRLSDR
-153 MVLRVAVFAGIA
+153 VVMRVAVLAGIV
-165 WLLLLAALP
+165 WLLLLTALP
-174 MAVMAEPGGSLTD
+174 LAVMSVMAEPAGSFSD
-187 KQWIAAGQSFNQA
+187 EEWIVASQSFNQA
-200 MREGG
+200 MREGS
-205 FFEATVARISFW
+205 FFEASAARISFW
-217 PLASSSIFLLNG
+217 TLASSSIFFLNG

-263 WGLSPGLCLGILSAW
+263 WGLSTGLCLGFLSAW

-313 SVLATMHAGGVQT
+313 SVLATMHAGGVRG

-334 RMSLSGYIGESLI
+334 RMSLSCYIGESLM
-347 LSIVFCAY
+347 LSLVFCAY

-375 WIVLDLLAKATQ
+375 WIALDLLAKATQ
-387 SRWAIGPL
+387 SRWASGPL

-403 AR
+403 AG

>member
-1 MIVDSLTLLK
+1 M
-11 SDMTTPSP
+11 
-19 SSSFAPLPRQ
+19 PRQ

-47 APFLGISAEGFTA
+47 APFLGISADGFTA
-60 DSVHAWY
+60 DSVLAWY

-74 VVAFAQAKFYL
+74 VIALAQAKFYL

-100 DEGITSVLRFRRR
+100 EDGATSVRRFRRR
-113 LLGLGVLGIAHAALL
+113 LLGLGVLGIAHATLL

-141 LTLTWMRRLSDR
+141 VTLIWMRRLSDR
-153 MVLRVAVFAGIA
+153 VVMRVAVLAGIV
-165 WLLLLAALP
+165 WLLLLTALP
-174 MAVMAEPGGSLTD
+174 LAVMSVMAEPAGSFSD
-187 KQWIAAGQSFNQA
+187 EEWIVASQSFNQA
-200 MREGG
+200 MREGS
-205 FFEATVARISFW
+205 FFEASAARISFW
-217 PLASSSIFLLNG
+217 TLASSSIFFLNG

-263 WGLSPGLCLGILSAW
+263 WGLSTGLCLGFLSAW

-313 SVLATMHAGGVQT
+313 SVLATMHAGGVRG

-334 RMSLSGYIGESLI
+334 RMSLSCYIGESLI
-347 LSIVFCAY
+347 LSLVFCAY

-375 WIVLDLLAKATQ
+375 WIALDLLAKTTQ
-387 SRWAIGPL
+387 SRWASGPL

-403 AR
+403 AG

>member
-1 MIVDSLTLLK
+1 M
-11 SDMTTPSP
+11 
-19 SSSFAPLPRQ
+19 PRQ

-47 APFLGISAEGFTA
+47 APFLGISADGFTA
-60 DSVHAWY
+60 DSVLAWY

-74 VVAFAQAKFYL
+74 VIALAQAKFYL

-100 DEGITSVLRFRRR
+100 EEGTTSVRRFRRR

-141 LTLTWMRRLSDR
+141 VTLIWMRRLSDR
-153 MVLRVAVFAGIA
+153 VVMRVAVLAGIV
-165 WLLLLAALP
+165 WLFLLTALP
-174 MAVMAEPGGSLTD
+174 LAVMSVMAEPAGSFSD
-187 KQWIAAGQSFNQA
+187 EEWIVASQSFNQA
-200 MREGG
+200 MREGS
-205 FFEATVARISFW
+205 FLEASAARISFW
-217 PLASSSIFLLNG
+217 TLASSSIFFLNG

-263 WGLSPGLCLGILSAW
+263 WGLSTGLCLGFLSAW

-313 SVLATMHAGGVQT
+313 SVLATMHAGGVRG

-334 RMSLSGYIGESLI
+334 RMSLSCYIGESLM
-347 LSIVFCAY
+347 LSLVFCAY
-355 GLGLFGKL
+355 GLGLFGTL
-363 NAGAVSALALGT
+363 NAGAVSALALCT
-375 WIVLDLLAKATQ
+375 WIALDLLAKATQ
-387 SRWAIGPL
+387 SRWASGPL

-403 AR
+403 AG

>member
-1 MIVDSLTLLK
+1 M
-11 SDMTTPSP
+11 
-19 SSSFAPLPRQ
+19 PRQ

-47 APFLGISAEGFTA
+47 APFLGISADGFTA
-60 DSVHAWY
+60 DSVLAWY

-74 VVAFAQAKFYL
+74 VIALAQAKFYL

-100 DEGITSVLRFRRR
+100 EEGATSVRRFRRR
-113 LLGLGVLGIAHAALL
+113 LLGLGVLGIAHATLL

-141 LTLTWMRRLSDR
+141 VTLIWMRRLSDR
-153 MVLRVAVFAGIA
+153 VVMRVAVLAGIV
-165 WLLLLAALP
+165 WLLLLTALP
-174 MAVMAEPGGSLTD
+174 LAVMSVMAEPAGSFSD
-187 KQWIAAGQSFNQA
+187 EEWIVASQSFNQA
-200 MREGG
+200 MREGS
-205 FFEATVARISFW
+205 FFEASAARISFW
-217 PLASSSIFLLNG
+217 TLASSSIFFLNG

-263 WGLSPGLCLGILSAW
+263 WGLSTGLCLGFLSAW

-313 SVLATMHAGGVQT
+313 SVLATMHAGGVRG

-334 RMSLSGYIGESLI
+334 RMSLSCYIGESLM
-347 LSIVFCAY
+347 LSLVFCAY

-375 WIVLDLLAKATQ
+375 WIALDLLAKATQ
-387 SRWAIGPL
+387 SRWASGPL

-403 AR
+403 AG